1 VFYVLYPVSFN
12 NLSKVQVVLS
22 YFRTKVVLC
31 TRTCTTL
38 YSTRTSEIFL
48 EVLSYEIIYCTCTRV
63 RVRKYKRTEGTLFR
77 TFVRNKVLYLR
88 TVHPFGTDR
97 IRVHEHVPLYVYS
110 CTRTSMLTGRIALE
124 ETTVGQVRR
133 PSLEQ
138 LENMASHLFQNSEV
152 LHVLIL
158 P

>member
-1 VFYVLYPVSFN
+1 MYFILYLLIIFRKYK
-12 NLSKVQVVLS
+12 LYFR

-97 IRVHEHVPLYVYS
+97 IRVHEHVPLYVLQLYTYINADGS
-110 CTRTSMLTGRIALE
+110 DRT
-124 ETTVGQVRR
+124 
-133 PSLEQ
+133 
-138 LENMASHLFQNSEV
+138 
-152 LHVLIL
+152 
-158 P
+158 